1 LPSHLLVMGASA
13 VTFSSL
19 ALCFFV
25 LVYVSSPVFGVSL
38 SVGIEIVVE
47 SDLESSNSSIP
58 KYDECE
64 WLVYAIVVHELEG
77 A

>member
-1 LPSHLLVMGASA
+1 MGASA

-19 ALCFFV
+19 ALCFFIV
-25 LVYVSSPVFGVSL
+25 FVFVSSPVSLFSL